1 MCVNLPVPA
10 HQVLP
15 FTVYIFEAS
24 YSMSATRIN
33 KIWGMDQPEL
43 LNLSAGIATLANEK
57 VSMFQNSKI
66 QYLCIISHI
75 EHVKPF

>member
-1 MCVNLPVPA
+1 
-10 HQVLP
+10 
-15 FTVYIFEAS
+15 
-24 YSMSATRIN
+24 MSATRIN

-57 VSMFQNSKI
+57 VSMFQNLKI
-66 QYLCIISHI
+66 QYLCIISHFT